1 MSRAALFL
9 SLAAA
14 LLFAVGGVF
23 MKVSSGLER
32 LVPGSIALVLFLA
45 GAVVQT
51 LALKHAELGVA
62 YVFVLGLEAVLAF
75 VFGAIFFA
83 ESVSLPKVLGVA
95 LIIGGF
101 ALLNVGA
108 SAGAR

>member
-1 MSRAALFL
+1 MSRTALVL

-32 LVPGSIALVLFLA
+32 LVPGSIALALFLA

-75 VFGAIFFA
+75 VFGALFFA

-101 ALLNVGA
+101 ALLNVGT